1 MLQRKR
7 NLLSAA
13 LMSAIAMAAM
23 QAHAQDSTATA
34 GEGTEEA
41 TELDRVK
48 VTGIRSAIEKSI
60 DTKQTSTSIVESVS
74 AEDIGKL
81 PDSSIA
87 ESIARLPGLTAQRE
101 RGRATQINIRG
112 FNGDFSTATLNGREQ
127 ASTSDNRG
135 VEFDQYPS
143 ELLSQVVVYKTPDA
157 ALVGQGLSGTVDLQT
172 VRPLSYGERTF
183 SVNARYDQNKNRDLK
198 EKGYRFSATYIDQ
211 FADDTLGLML
221 AVSKMDSPQPG
232 FQNETW
238 GYTDLPGNPGVQVL
252 GGGKLYRFDNNHERT
267 GVAATLQ
274 FKPNDIYEGT
284 LDWFHSKFEK
294 TEIKTGMEFGT
305 IWGPSSVVLEDFVLS
320 GPTAVTTSWSGVHP
334 VIRMDSNPIDD
345 TLDSIGFNN
354 KFRIG
359 DNWLINADISK
370 SDVERKFRVLETY
383 AGVSTNG
390 GATTLDVS
398 LDPSGQFYNY
408 VLGTTFD
415 DPSTLV
421 LTDAGGWGQDG
432 YLKDFTIE
440 DKVKAFRLN
449 AIRSFDGGFFSDF
462 DFGANYSKRTKEK
475 SSLEAKLCLTDCT
488 GGMYG
493 VTAPF
498 PGGIQNFGFGGIDQL
513 GVYDANTA
521 LNSGI
526 YNLIGNF
533 HTDIAAKNW
542 EISEELKT
550 LYFKA
555 GINADLGDMPL
566 RGNLGFQ
573 KIYIDQSAEGLS
585 TFSGNPGGTP
595 VSDGIDYSVFLPSL
609 NLSLEFLPETMV
621 RLGLA
626 RQMARPRMDD
636 LKAGM
641 DVGINN
647 ENEWSAGG
655 GNPRL
660 KPWLADSVDVALE
673 KYFTTE
679 AGNRGYVGVAWFHKD
694 LKSYIYRQNVEF
706 DFAGFPLPAP
716 TPGQQNYPTSTI
728 GTINQPANG
737 EGGSIRGLELTA
749 SVPLDLLWKPLAGL
763 GIIATY
769 SDTSSSIH
777 PNGPGTNEPLS
788 GLSKYVSNTTLYYE
802 RGGFS
807 IRYSRRTRSDFRG
820 ETRGYGADYQIINI
834 EGETVQDAQ
843 MNYSFNEGMFKGLS
857 LYLQVSNIGD
867 EPFLTYNDGDP
878 ANRPVSY
885 FEYGRTT
892 LLGFSYKF

>member
-13 LMSAIAMAAM
+13 LMSAIAMVAI
-23 QAHAQDSTATA
+23 QAHAQDSTAANT
-34 GEGTEEA
+34 EDTEEA

-172 VRPLSYGERTF
+172 VRPLSYGERAF

-198 EKGYRFSATYIDQ
+198 ENGYRFSATYIDQ

-274 FKPNDIYEGT
+274 FKPNDVYEGT

-305 IWGPSSVVLEDFVLS
+305 IWGPSSVVLEDFELS

-359 DNWLINADISK
+359 DNWLINADVSK

-408 VLGTTFD
+408 VLGATFD
-415 DPSTLV
+415 DPTTLV

-449 AIRSFDGGFFSDF
+449 AIRSFDGGLFSDI

-498 PGGIQNFGFGGIDQL
+498 PGGIQNFGFGGIGQF
-513 GVYDANTA
+513 GVYDANAA

-555 GINADLGDMPL
+555 GINTDLGDMPL
-566 RGNLGFQ
+566 RGNIGFQ

-609 NLSLEFLPETMV
+609 NLSLEFLPETIV

-706 DFAGFPLPAP
+706 DFAGFPLPPP

-843 MNYSFNEGMFKGLS
+843 MNYSFNEGMLKGLS

>member
-13 LMSAIAMAAM
+13 LMSAIAMVAI
-23 QAHAQDSTATA
+23 QAHAQDSTAATT
-34 GEGTEEA
+34 EDTEEA

-274 FKPNDIYEGT
+274 FKPNDVYEGT

-305 IWGPSSVVLEDFVLS
+305 IWGPSSVVLEDFELS

-359 DNWLINADISK
+359 DNWLINADVSK

-408 VLGTTFD
+408 VLGATFD
-415 DPSTLV
+415 DPTTLV

-449 AIRSFDGGFFSDF
+449 AIRSFDGGLFSDI

-498 PGGIQNFGFGGIDQL
+498 PGGIQNFGFGGIGQF
-513 GVYDANTA
+513 GVYDANAA

-555 GINADLGDMPL
+555 GINTDLGDMPL
-566 RGNLGFQ
+566 RGNIGFQ

-609 NLSLEFLPETMV
+609 NLSLEFLPETIV

-706 DFAGFPLPAP
+706 DFAGFPLPPP

-843 MNYSFNEGMFKGLS
+843 MNYSFNEGMLKGLS